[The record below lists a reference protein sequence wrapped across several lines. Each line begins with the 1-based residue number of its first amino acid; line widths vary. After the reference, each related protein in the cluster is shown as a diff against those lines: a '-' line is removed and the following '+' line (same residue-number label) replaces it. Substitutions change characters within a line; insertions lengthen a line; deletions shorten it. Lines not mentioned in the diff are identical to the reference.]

1 MNRKL
6 FSPVSISG
14 EGLPQGW
21 RPLVLKHRHYAHNR
35 MVMRNRLIGT
45 VDKISAVVALRRYNA
60 YVDFGPE
67 TSQRL
72 GLAAVLLL
80 SGLGLLAGIG
90 TSSGPLGYWGY
101 SVTAARYLASRDLP
115 KKSRLPRLPR
125 GIFLAL
131 LFALVPFLKGWC
143 SVFLQRHVY
152 FIFVYAFCGI
162 SAAAWLLI
170 ALFLQSAS
178 EKDIS
183 PVWLKHW
190 YWANVAGFLLLM
202 AIVGSS
208 LATLSASS
216 GG

>member
-1 MNRKL
+1 M
-6 FSPVSISG
+6 
-14 EGLPQGW
+14 
-21 RPLVLKHRHYAHNR
+21 
-35 MVMRNRLIGT
+35 
-45 VDKISAVVALRRYNA
+45 
-60 YVDFGPE
+60 DFGPE
-67 TSQRL
+67 TSHRL
-72 GLAAVLLL
+72 GLAAVFLL

-90 TSSGPLGYWGY
+90 TSSGPVSYWGY

-131 LFALVPFLKGWC
+131 LFASVPFLKGWC
-143 SVFLQRHVY
+143 SVFLQGHVY
-152 FIFVYAFCGI
+152 FIFVYVFCGI

-170 ALFLQSAS
+170 ASFLQSAS
-178 EKDIS
+178 DKDAL

-190 YWANVAGFLLLM
+190 YWANGAGFLLLM

-216 GG
+216 